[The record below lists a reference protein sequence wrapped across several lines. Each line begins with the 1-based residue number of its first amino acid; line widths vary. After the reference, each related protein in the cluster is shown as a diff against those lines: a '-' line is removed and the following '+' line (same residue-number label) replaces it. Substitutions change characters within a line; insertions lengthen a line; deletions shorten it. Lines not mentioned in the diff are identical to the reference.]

1 MCDGQAKLVA
11 WLDRELPAQEASAVE
26 HHVERCEECRHWA
39 AKYRHLSETFDD
51 YCDALMAP
59 KAPGRVPR
67 WVPVLA
73 SSVVAASLML
83 LVFLRTRVEPP
94 PVFAPTIATATGPVP
109 GPSPA
114 VEFASAAAPA
124 PHKAAVRR
132 RHTSQAQRVQERAT
146 QGQPM
151 DTAIQIAI
159 PAEAMFPPGAMPAG
173 INFVADLRIAPD
185 GSVQQVRL
193 RQ

>member
-1 MCDGQAKLVA
+1 MCDVQGKLIA
-11 WLDRELPAQEASAVE
+11 WLDRELPTAEASE
-26 HHVERCEECRHWA
+26 VERHIEQCRECQRWVA
-39 AKYRHLSETFDD
+39 TYGRVSETFDA
-51 YCDALMAP
+51 YCDAVMVAKEP
-59 KAPGRVPR
+59 RRVSR

-73 SSVVAASLML
+73 SSLVAASIML
-83 LVFLRTRVEPP
+83 LVVLRGRVEPV
-94 PVFAPTIATATGPVP
+94 PVLAPTVATASAPVPAPSLAAVP
-109 GPSPA
+109 GPPK
-114 VEFASAAAPA
+114 PTM
-124 PHKAAVRR
+124 R
-132 RHTSQAQRVQERAT
+132 RHHMAQASRIEGRFT

-173 INFVADLRIAPD
+173 VNFIADLRIAPD

>member
-1 MCDGQAKLVA
+1 MCDVQGKLIA
-11 WLDRELPAQEASAVE
+11 WLDRELPTAEANEVE
-26 HHVERCEECRHWA
+26 RHVEQCRECQRWVATYGHV
-39 AKYRHLSETFDD
+39 SETFDA
-51 YCDALMAP
+51 YCAAVMVAKEP
-59 KAPGRVPR
+59 RQVSR

-73 SSVVAASLML
+73 SSLVAASIML
-83 LVFLRTRVEPP
+83 LVILRGRVEPA
-94 PVFAPTIATATGPVP
+94 PVLAPTVATASAPVP
-109 GPSPA
+109 APSL
-114 VEFASAAAPA
+114 AAAPG
-124 PHKAAVRR
+124 PRKPTMR
-132 RHTSQAQRVQERAT
+132 RHHMAQASRIEERFT

-173 INFVADLRIAPD
+173 VNFIADLRIAPD

>member
-1 MCDGQAKLVA
+1 MCDVQAKLVA
-11 WLDRELPAQEASAVE
+11 WLDRELPAEEASEVE

-51 YCDALMAP
+51 YCDALMPP

-73 SSVVAASLML
+73 SSVVAASLLL
-83 LVFLRTRVEPP
+83 LVLLRTHVEPP
-94 PVFAPTIATATGPVP
+94 PVLEPTVATATGPVP
-109 GPSPA
+109 GPS
-114 VEFASAAAPA
+114 SAAAPA

-132 RHTSQAQRVQERAT
+132 RHASQAQRVQERTT